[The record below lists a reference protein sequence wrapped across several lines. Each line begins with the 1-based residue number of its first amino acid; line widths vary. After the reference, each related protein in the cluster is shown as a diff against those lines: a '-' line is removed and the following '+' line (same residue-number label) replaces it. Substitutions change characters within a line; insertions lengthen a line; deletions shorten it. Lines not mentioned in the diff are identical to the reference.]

1 MRAESIARRGRLSQ
15 GLACLLIAIGLSSP
29 LAAQAHKGSDAY
41 LTVATQSDRRAELRL
56 SIALKDLDVVL
67 PIDTNQDA
75 QVTWGEVRAAA
86 PAVSEHLA
94 QALRWRSAGEAGA
107 PAVDTSTDTAVDE
120 AAGDCAAPWRF
131 EGLERRSD
139 GVYWIARTTLACDTP
154 ALGLVYQLMAEVDRS
169 HRLLVSGEWRGQPLL
184 ATLAPG
190 DPLAIGS
197 AQGSAQ
203 ADPVAQ
209 SPGATVL
216 NYLETGAL
224 HMLEGYDHIAF
235 LLALVLPLY
244 LPLTLPRRYP
254 LLAGVHVRPV
264 VSSGRPSDWGR
275 MLATVTAFT
284 VGHSVT
290 LGLVAWGWL
299 RVNSDWVEPA
309 IVASI
314 GVSALLNIYPVR
326 WLRAEVLAAV
336 FGLVHGMGFAGL
348 LMDANAPLSL
358 LPWALLGFNL
368 GIEAAQLLVLLLWVL
383 LCQPM
388 LSAPWYQARVVRG
401 LSWALVALSLALLP
415 RFAGWY

>member
-1 MRAESIARRGRLSQ
+1 MRAESLTRHAWPSH
-15 GLACLLIAIGLSSP
+15 GLACLLIVTGLSFP
-29 LAAQAHKGSDAY
+29 LAVQAHKGSDAY
-41 LTVATQSDRRAELRL
+41 LTVATQPDGRAELRL

-75 QVTWGEVRAAA
+75 EVTWGEVRAAA
-86 PAVSEHLA
+86 PAVSEYLA
-94 QALRWRSAGEAGA
+94 QAMRWRSAGEA
-107 PAVDTSTDTAVDE
+107 
-120 AAGDCAAPWRF
+120 AGDCAATWRAD
-131 EGLERRSD
+131 GLERRSD

-197 AQGSAQ
+197 SQGSAQGSAQ

-224 HMLEGYDHIAF
+224 HMLEGYDHMAF
-235 LLALVLPLY
+235 LLALVLPLC
-244 LPLTLPRRYP
+244 LPLKLPRRHP
-254 LLAGVHVRPV
+254 FAGVHVRPV
-264 VSSGRPSDWGR
+264 GSSGRPSDWGR

-299 RVNSDWVEPA
+299 QVSSDWVEPA
-309 IVASI
+309 IVVSI

-326 WLRAEVLAAV
+326 WLRTEVLAGL

-348 LMDANAPLSL
+348 LLDANAPLSL

-368 GIEAAQLLVLLLWVL
+368 GIEAAQLLVFLLWVL
-383 LCQPM
+383 VCQPM
-388 LSAPWYQARVVRG
+388 LSAPWYQTRVVRG
-401 LSWALVALSLALLP
+401 LSWALVAFSLALLLW
-415 RFAGWY
+415 FVGWY